1 MNTQLSQISRHR
13 KVVTAGVLT
22 AAALLAG
29 AGVASAAGPVTGTG
43 TGSGAHGVPAATV
56 IHFAHGAT
64 AASVKGTVGPGEDD
78 RYVFDAKAGQ
88 TASFHLARS
97 TSAQTWTLVGP
108 SGPAVHDAHSSR
120 QSDFTYRL
128 PETGRYYVD
137 IVSTRPSSYR
147 LDLSI
152 PASTKPVKPTKP
164 AKPSTGTE
172 PGNGGGVHGDLP
184 VVAEATK
191 IDFPAGRTS
200 ASVTAK
206 VGPQD
211 RAAYTFEA
219 KAGQRARIQL
229 DGSSTGTF
237 ALIAPDGT
245 PLHTTKSR
253 NQSDVTVTLPTSG
266 LYRIDVQD
274 AVHTGAQQLTLS
286 IPRR

>member
-1 MNTQLSQISRHR
+1 MNTQFVQHR
-13 KVVTAGVLT
+13 KVLTAAALT

-43 TGSGAHGVPAATV
+43 TGSGAHGVPAQTV
-56 IHFAHGAT
+56 VHFAEGAT
-64 AASVKGTVGPGEDD
+64 SASVSGKVGPGEDD

-108 SGPAVHDAHSSR
+108 SGPAVHDAHSPR

-152 PASTKPVKPTKP
+152 PASTKATTKP
-164 AKPSTGTE
+164 GASAAQ
-172 PGNGGGVHGDLP
+172 PGRP

-191 IDFPAGRTS
+191 IDFAPGRTS
-200 ASVTAK
+200 ATVSAT

-211 RAAYTFEA
+211 RAAYTFA
-219 KAGQRARIQL
+219 ASKGQRARVQL
-229 DGSSTGTF
+229 GGSRTGTF

-245 PLHTTKSR
+245 PLHTTGSR
-253 NQSDVTVTLPTSG
+253 NQSDVTLTLPSTG

-274 AVHTGAQQLTLS
+274 AVHTGAEQLTLS
-286 IPRR
+286 LTGR